1 MDYPG
6 PRVTLANGMPDLAD
20 AYGAGLGRWDLFAV
34 DWLYGSDSKAEADA
48 KAAAGVAEG
57 LRFVADGDARPLDA
71 AQPNGSLW
79 DDFADP
85 AAELERMIAVRRAA
99 VDHFGLGAL
108 SAGEPVA
115 NLRRKFVPIWLLH
128 RYQVEAAAKLVGG
141 VDFSYSLRGDGLEI
155 SRPVPAEAQR
165 RAFDALLATL
175 SPEDLT
181 VQGGLMRLLSSGWSG
196 RDRKSPRLNSR
207 H

>member
-1 MDYPG
+1 MRRRP
-6 PRVTLANGMPDLAD
+6 PRSPRPDTLFPVTT
-20 AYGAGLGRWDLFAV
+20 
-34 DWLYGSDSKAEADA
+34 S
-48 KAAAGVAEG
+48 
-57 LRFVADGDARPLDA
+57 
-71 AQPNGSLW
+71 
-79 DDFADP
+79 
-85 AAELERMIAVRRAA
+85 VRSVRGAA
-99 VDHFGLGAL
+99 VYNCGRGAL

-175 SPEDLT
+175 SPEALT
-181 VQGGLMRLLSSGWSG
+181 VPEGLIPLLSSEIG
-196 RDRKSPRLNSR
+196 RA
-207 H
+207 HV

>member
-1 MDYPG
+1 
-6 PRVTLANGMPDLAD
+6 
-20 AYGAGLGRWDLFAV
+20 
-34 DWLYGSDSKAEADA
+34 
-48 KAAAGVAEG
+48 
-57 LRFVADGDARPLDA
+57 
-71 AQPNGSLW
+71 
-79 DDFADP
+79 
-85 AAELERMIAVRRAA
+85 MIAVRRAA

-165 RAFDALLATL
+165 RAFDARSEEHTSELQ
-175 SPEDLT
+175 S
-181 VQGGLMRLLSSGWSG
+181 LMRTSYAVFYLT
-196 RDRKSPRLNSR
+196 K
-207 H
+207 